1 MKSVFIML
9 LAIVIALV
17 VIFLAGYLL
26 ILLNLNGVS
35 PNDEWHE
42 VRVKR
47 SELDATVQKYG
58 LNSEEELREY
68 LWFNCGTVLIVEEE
82 E

>member
-9 LAIVIALV
+9 LVIVIALV

-26 ILLNLNGVS
+26 ILLNLNES
-35 PNDEWHE
+35 SLNDEWHE

-47 SELDATVQKYG
+47 SELDATVQGYG

-82 E
+82 

>member
-9 LAIVIALV
+9 LATIIALV

-26 ILLNLNGVS
+26 ILLNLNGAS

-82 E
+82 

>member
-1 MKSVFIML
+1 ML

-47 SELDATVQKYG
+47 SELDTTVQKYG